1 METTVRFAMISE
13 IQQKIMSLLV
23 DNKGEISNK
32 ELQKSLE
39 IGLSTLYTYLDELS
53 GLCIKRKWGGLEITP
68 QSRDGFKSVFQEK
81 LSADRKEKEG
91 LAFYIVNA
99 GFLKRGDVILMDCGT
114 TNYIIAENM
123 VEQELKGLDIITVNP
138 YVLNELLKYPA
149 IGKVS
154 VVGGM
159 LNWSDG
165 SILGPQTVESLK
177 NVAEI
182 GTLIVGIDALD
193 KEGEIGINDPL
204 EVEQKK
210 VMIDKAKRI
219 LIPIT
224 QNKLDRAIAYSVG
237 NIKKLKKE
245 KDVSIFLPGKHA
257 EADELAKDMLSILG
271 KEHFIFTGDPN
282 K

>member
-1 METTVRFAMISE
+1 M
-13 IQQKIMSLLV
+13 
-23 DNKGEISNK
+23 
-32 ELQKSLE
+32 
-39 IGLSTLYTYLDELS
+39 
-53 GLCIKRKWGGLEITP
+53 CIKRKWGGLEITL
-68 QSRDGFKSVFQEK
+68 QSLDGFKSVFQEK
-81 LSADRKEKEG
+81 LSADRKEKEE
-91 LAFYIVNA
+91 LAYFILNA
-99 GFLKRGDVILMDCGT
+99 GYLKRGDVTLMDCGT

-138 YVLNELLKYPA
+138 YVLDELLKYPD

-165 SILGPQTVESLK
+165 SILGPQTVESLR

-193 KEGEIGINDPL
+193 REGEIGINDPL

-210 VMIDKAKRI
+210 VMLDKAKRI

-224 QNKLDRAIAYSVG
+224 QNKLDRAIAYSIG

-245 KDVSIFLPGKHA
+245 KEVSIFLPGKYA
-257 EADELAKDMLSILG
+257 EADESTKNTLSILG